1 MNNILLYDSF
11 GTWAVLLPLILPI
24 RSHVSTFKVKYEKLA
39 GLILKSMSK
48 FAGIVIRNNHTV
60 GRFILDRLLHPI
72 VNTTKSN
79 MRAYV
84 TFIKFLNKLHKS
96 GGLPFVVI
104 YLKGCSVLLQQSVAG
119 KFYPSQS
126 LNGVAI
132 ALTRGGLP
140 RIIPIEM
147 RSRIRARDAKVIRM

>member
-1 MNNILLYDSF
+1 
-11 GTWAVLLPLILPI
+11 
-24 RSHVSTFKVKYEKLA
+24 VKYEKLI
-39 GLILKSMSK
+39 GLIQQSMSK
-48 FAGIVIRNNHTV
+48 FAGIVTRNSYTV
-60 GRFILDRLLHPI
+60 GKFVLDRLLHPI
-72 VNTTKSN
+72 VNTTPSN
-79 MRAYV
+79 MRAYIV
-84 TFIKFLNKLHKS
+84 FIKFLNKLYKS

-119 KFYPSQS
+119 KFFPSQS

-147 RSRIRARDAKVIRM
+147 RSRIRARDAKVVRM